1 MTKGKD
7 MWFPRHYQ
15 SLPRGL
21 GRWHDGY
28 RQVEPEPRISRDDIE
43 QRTLSGFAR
52 TSSLSSVSSNTPYL
66 HLNLALVCIP
76 SLPFPSRVSPPPRVR
91 ECNDNVGESGPEHR
105 ATSHI

>member
-52 TSSLSSVSSNTPYL
+52 TSSLSSVSSDTPYL

-76 SLPFPSRVSPPPRVR
+76 SLPFPGISP
-91 ECNDNVGESGPEHR
+91 STR
-105 ATSHI
+105 A